1 MTNGAWI
8 ANTNLAK
15 IRAAVTNGKICA
27 KQNVILL
34 DVCSR
39 LSNEVELQRY
49 KTSSMEQSLDR
60 QEKHTLIWQIS
71 NFGLIIITVLVLL
84 L

>member
-15 IRAAVTNGKICA
+15 IRATITNGKICA
-27 KQNVILL
+27 KQNLILL
-34 DVCSR
+34 ETCSR
-39 LSNEVELQRY
+39 LSNEAEMQRY
-49 KTSSMEQSLDR
+49 KAAAIEQSLDR